1 MSELTWYCRVG
12 EQQIGPLTLQQLRRL
27 AAKGELKLTSLVR
40 RSDVASWT
48 EAGQIPDLWPRA
60 AALPPDPTDATARPI
75 APPIALPIRAPQS
88 PPAAQSRP
96 LAPPNASRPQTVPAQ
111 AVPAQAVQPVQP
123 HVAPPPQA
131 LPSGIPLAPGQV
143 PASPPTFPVGA
154 RFPGSPVVRPANAPV
169 PVMPA
174 ASQRDPAE
182 GPKTK
187 QQLRREQA
195 RRKLLILLSIAGG
208 FLLVLIFTAIF
219 VATRSSKPTVASNS
233 TPSPDAAAANTAVT
247 ATTAPPAV
255 ASPSIPAISP
265 ASATSTSP
273 PASAPSMPSGIS
285 ETGTTVARSSAS
297 PAAPS
302 PTMPSG
308 LEFDSLVASVRPWRT
323 TNSVSSPTARIQ
335 WVGAW
340 LASAKPNPTQTG
352 GGQTPPTVV
361 DDAAPSSAVPSP
373 PDTTPP
379 DTTPPDA
386 TPPGA
391 KPADTTP
398 SSVVSAPRY
407 LCVELRVTVP
417 ERAAAPLNYSG
428 WNTLSAKAS
437 LPTAFLVDPASKP
450 LAFVPPSQFA
460 DASRQTKA
468 IKIKPGQAVTDLLVF
483 AAPTGDF
490 EHVRLG
496 LKMSVFGQGDRYLGF
511 HLTRDAI
518 ANERPVELA
527 DSPTTRARPT
537 AAVAA
542 QEEMAG
548 DAPSTPA
555 TEASPKPPRE
565 ETILDLKKQIEE
577 MAKETKAAKDRERK
591 KQEEE
596 EKKKSETDD
605 KKDESP

>member
-60 AALPPDPTDATARPI
+60 AALPPDPTDATARPTAPSA
-75 APPIALPIRAPQS
+75 APPTTLPLRAPQS
-88 PPAAQSRP
+88 PLAAQPRP
-96 LAPPNASRPQTVPAQ
+96 LAPPHAPRPQV
-111 AVPAQAVQPVQP
+111 VPAQAVQPAQP
-123 HVAPPPQA
+123 HVAPPPPPHA
-131 LPSGIPLAPGQV
+131 LPSGIPLTPGHA
-143 PASPPTFPVGA
+143 PASPSNFPVGA
-154 RFPGSPVVRPANAPV
+154 VFPGSPVVRPVNAPV
-169 PVMPA
+169 PVTPG
-174 ASQRDPAE
+174 ASQRDSAE
-182 GPKTK
+182 GTKTK

-233 TPSPDAAAANTAVT
+233 TSSTDATAASTTVT
-247 ATTAPPAV
+247 PAAAPPAV
-255 ASPSIPAISP
+255 AAPRTPATSP
-265 ASATSTSP
+265 ASAT
-273 PASAPSMPSGIS
+273 PASPLVPAPGVPPGTS
-285 ETGTTVARSSAS
+285 ETGTTAADSSAP
-297 PAAPS
+297 PASPS
-302 PTMPSG
+302 PTMPG
-308 LEFDSLVASVRPWRT
+308 GAEFDALVASVRPWRT
-323 TNSVSSPTARIQ
+323 VNSVSSPTARIQ

-340 LASAKPNPTQTG
+340 LTNAKPNPTQP
-352 GGQTPPTVV
+352 GGQTLSEAGAATPAKV
-361 DDAAPSSAVPSP
+361 DDAAPSATAPS
-373 PDTTPP
+373 
-379 DTTPPDA
+379 PPDA
-386 TPPGA
+386 TP
-391 KPADTTP
+391 ADTTP
-398 SSVVSAPRY
+398 PSIESTPRY

-417 ERAAAPLNYSG
+417 DRAAAPVNYSG
-428 WNTLSAKAS
+428 WNTLSTKAS
-437 LPTAFLVDPASKP
+437 LPTAFLVDPAGKP
-450 LAFVPPSQFA
+450 LAFIPPNQFA

-468 IKIKPGQAVTDLLVF
+468 IRIKPGQVVSDLLVF

-496 LKMSVFGQGDRYLGF
+496 LKMSVLGQGDRYLGF
-511 HLTRDAI
+511 QLTRESI

-527 DSPTTRARPT
+527 ESPTTRARPT

-548 DAPSTPA
+548 DAPSMPA

-596 EKKKSETDD
+596 EKKKSDMEGQ
-605 KKDESP
+605 KNESP